1 MAKSGVTVE
10 GVPELRRQLRQFAP
24 DLLREM
30 NCRIGEVLDPIVAE
44 ARGFAKRAGRSSGG
58 AIGGRSGLPLSRWNQ
73 SVARPGSRRS
83 YATPQ
88 GKSGAKRWEYDRLR
102 WDQNRVVAGIRAS
115 GQSPRM
121 RGDTA
126 FRGAWAIVNN
136 DAAGA
141 VYELMGSG
149 PSNVNMVRN
158 VRVTS
163 GVSGKRLIWRAWN
176 KRRGE
181 TWAPQK
187 VVRIIRDIEAQFT
200 ARMAGGR

>member
-1 MAKSGVTVE
+1 MAESGVTIE

-30 NCRIGEVLDPIVAE
+30 NDRIGVVLDPIVAE
-44 ARGFAKRAGRSSGG
+44 GRLLAKRAGRSSGG
-58 AIGGRSGLPLSRWNQ
+58 GISGRAGLPLSRWNQ

-88 GKSGAKRWEYDRLR
+88 GGKGTKRWEYDRLR
-102 WDQNRVVAGIRAS
+102 WNTSKVAAGIRAS
-115 GQSPRM
+115 GQSPKM

-126 FRGAWAIVNN
+126 FRGAWAIVNS

-163 GVSGKRLIWRAWN
+163 GASGKRLIWRAWN

-181 TWAPQK
+181 TWAPQQ
-187 VVRIIRDIEAQFT
+187 VVRIIRDVEAQFQ

>member
-1 MAKSGVTVE
+1 MARSGVVVE

-24 DLLREM
+24 DLLKEM
-30 NCRIGEVLDPIVAE
+30 NHRIGVVLDPIVAE

-58 AIGGRSGLPLSRWNQ
+58 RVSGNAGLPLSRWNQ
-73 SVARPGSRRS
+73 SVARPGSRPS
-83 YATPQ
+83 YAPRQ
-88 GKSGAKRWEYDRLR
+88 GRSGTKRWEYDRLR
-102 WDQNRVVAGIRAS
+102 WDSNKVVSGIRSS

-121 RGDTA
+121 SGNTA

-141 VYELMGSG
+141 VYELMGTG

-158 VRVTS
+158 VRATS

-181 TWAPQK
+181 RWAPQQ
-187 VVRIIRDIEAQFT
+187 VTRIIREIEARFQ
-200 ARMAGGR
+200 ARVAGGR